1 VTAATPVY
9 AAQRRLQLCATVILA
24 ALIGLTLTWEL
35 WLAPLRPGGSWFIVK
50 TLPLLLPLRGI
61 VRGRIYT
68 YRWSTMLILAYF
80 TEGAVRAY
88 AEPGIVAALGAI
100 EITLSMGFFVTAIA
114 YVRVARAAAGDAG
127 ARRPV

>member
-35 WLAPLRPGGSWFIVK
+35 WLAPLRPGGSWC
-50 TLPLLLPLRGI
+50 I

-100 EITLSMGFFVTAIA
+100 EITLSIAFFVTAIA

-127 ARRPV
+127 ARRPA